1 MKFSYSRTVIL
12 VALGLPLHAL
22 ARVVTVY
29 ENAPPVYV
37 TSTAALDDGT
47 NGLAIS
53 SPTPSV
59 VNSYAP
65 VETPPPAEEEEGEE
79 GEEEVDTKTANLT
92 ESPDDPAPEPE
103 PESEPSP
110 EPVSKAATPT
120 HPQPQA
126 VGDSSGPSLK
136 IHVTNQYGTPLSIAI
151 GSNYG
156 CPPPD
161 GDPQPTTITDSITYS
176 FPVGWAGRISVGKS
190 LGGCNSLIEAS
201 YPPDWYRAVDVSY
214 VDGYSVPIT
223 CSVDDRVVTGCNIEL
238 FDHGTCDTPL
248 DSGACPNSARFK
260 NTGPAA
266 PFFAPCQGSAYTY
279 PQDDTATDGGVTGYE
294 ISCCIGTSCPT
305 PPLQKSQQKRDVTSS
320 KSWTDLVPGP
330 VSKRESSAIE
340 RSSKHLHQHQERHRM
355 ILPRSHIHQLVQD
368 AKLRR

>member
-29 ENAPPVYV
+29 EEAPPVYV
-37 TSTAALDDGT
+37 TSTAALDDGS
-47 NGLAIS
+47 NGLVIP

-59 VNSYAP
+59 VESYAP
-65 VETPPPAEEEEGEE
+65 VETPPPAGEEGGE
-79 GEEEVDTKTANLT
+79 GEEEEDTKTKNLIAT
-92 ESPDDPAPEPE
+92 PDDPAPEPE
-103 PESEPSP
+103 PEP
-110 EPVSKAATPT
+110 EPEAATPT
-120 HPQPQA
+120 HPEPQA
-126 VGDSSGPSLK
+126 VGGSSGPSLK
-136 IHVTNQYGTPLSIAI
+136 IHVTNKYGTPLSIAI

-161 GDPQPTTITDSITYS
+161 GNPQPTTISDSITYS
-176 FPVGWAGRISVGKS
+176 FPIGWAGRISVGKS
-190 LGGCNSLIEAS
+190 LSGCNSLIEAS
-201 YPPDWYRAVDVSY
+201 YPLDWYRAVDVSY

-223 CSVDDRVVTGCNIEL
+223 CSVDDRAVTGCNIEL
-238 FDHGTCDTPL
+238 FDHGVCDTPL

-305 PPLQKSQQKRDVTSS
+305 PSLQKSQRKRDV
-320 KSWTDLVPGP
+320 VPH
-330 VSKRESSAIE
+330 VSKRESSTIE
-340 RSSKHLHQHQERHRM
+340 RSSQHLHQHQERHRM

-368 AKLRR
+368 AKFRQ